1 MSDVAASFAP
11 LLSNVGMWVA
21 LVITLFTFSLVLGD
35 NALARLTLHV
45 VVGASLG
52 YATLMAFHYV
62 VNLRIV
68 APLAQGQ
75 SARLA
80 IPLLLVGVLLAAGG
94 ERIFSQGRT
103 ETRDGRGRRALMTA
117 GVIPLAILI
126 GVGLAAGVA
135 GVVQGTLVAQ
145 ARALINQTFAAGRT
159 GIPLWSGVM
168 TLLLTTATLL
178 ALTLDR
184 RIHVEPLPRPLRDLL
199 QVWLWV
205 GERALW
211 IVSGV
216 LLARLFAARLP
227 LLVDRIDAVLVAFQA
242 SGVREWIELWMQTW
256 QG

>member
-1 MSDVAASFAP
+1 MADAAASFAP
-11 LLSNVGMWVA
+11 LLSNLELWVG

-35 NALARLTLHV
+35 NALARLALHL

-62 VNLRIV
+62 VNLRIFI
-68 APLAQGQ
+68 PLSAGQ

-80 IPLLLVGVLLAAGG
+80 APLILAGVLLAAGG

-103 ETRDGRGRRALMTA
+103 DTRDGHGRRTLQVA
-117 GVIPLAILI
+117 GVVPLAILI

-135 GVVQGTLVAQ
+135 GLVQGTLVAQ
-145 ARALINQTFAAGRT
+145 ARAVVTETFAAGRV
-159 GIPLWSGVM
+159 GAPLWSGVM

-227 LLVDRIDAVLVAFQA
+227 LLVDRIDAVLLAYQT
-242 SGVREWIELWMQTW
+242 SGVRAWIEQWVQTW